1 MNLTPGMKNIL
12 EHIVSYKK
20 QEVDQRKKESPVSVL
35 EKHPFFIREIFS
47 MKKFLMDE
55 QRTGIIAEFK
65 KKSPSKGVIND
76 IATVEA
82 VTSTYERYGASVIS
96 VLTDGPSFG
105 GSSDDL
111 KKARFNLLPI
121 LRKDFIVD
129 EYQLLESRAMGADV
143 ILLIA
148 ACLRPEETRKLA
160 VTAKKLGLEVLLEIH
175 EEKELDHLC
184 EEVDVVG
191 INNRDLKTF
200 SVDIQRSIRLAEKLP
215 LDKLRIAES
224 GIRNVETIMHMKA
237 AGFNGFLIGEQFMKS
252 LDPSIAFA
260 SFIDQLKTNF
270 NENKGL
276 RHDAA
281 RSDKKA

>member
-1 MNLTPGMKNIL
+1 LNVSPGMKNIL
-12 EHIVSYKK
+12 EYIVSYKK
-20 QEVDQRKKESPVSVL
+20 QEVDQRKKESPVGVL

-47 MKKFLMDE
+47 MKTFLVDE

-65 KKSPSKGVIND
+65 KKSPSKGIIND
-76 IATVEA
+76 TATVEA
-82 VTSTYERYGASVIS
+82 VTSAYEQYGASVIS
-96 VLTDGPSFG
+96 VLTDQPSFG
-105 GSSDDL
+105 GSTDDL
-111 KKARFNLLPI
+111 KKARFNNLPI
-121 LRKDFIVD
+121 LRKDFMVD

-160 VTAKKLGLEVLLEIH
+160 ATAKQLGLEVLLEIH
-175 EEKELDHLC
+175 EEKELEHLC

-200 SVDIQRSIRLAEKLP
+200 SVDIQRSIRLAEQLP
-215 LDKLRIAES
+215 LNKLRIAES
-224 GIRNVETIMHMKA
+224 GIRDVETIMHMKA
-237 AGFNGFLIGEQFMKS
+237 AGFNGFLIGEQFMRS
-252 LDPSIAFA
+252 PDPSIAFA

-270 NENKGL
+270 NESKGL
-276 RHDAA
+276 RYDAA

>member
-1 MNLTPGMKNIL
+1 MNVSPGMKNIL
-12 EHIVSYKK
+12 EYIVSYKK
-20 QEVDQRKKESPVSVL
+20 QEVDQRKKESPVGVL

-47 MKKFLMDE
+47 MKTFLVDE

-65 KKSPSKGVIND
+65 KKSPSKGIIND
-76 IATVEA
+76 TATVEA
-82 VTSTYERYGASVIS
+82 VTSAYEQYGASVIS
-96 VLTDGPSFG
+96 VLTDQPSFG
-105 GSSDDL
+105 GSTDDL
-111 KKARFNLLPI
+111 KKARFNNLPI
-121 LRKDFIVD
+121 LRKDFMVD

-160 VTAKKLGLEVLLEIH
+160 ATAKQLGLEVLLEIH
-175 EEKELDHLC
+175 EEKELEHLC

-200 SVDIQRSIRLAEKLP
+200 SVDIQRSIRLAEQLP
-215 LDKLRIAES
+215 LNKLRIAES
-224 GIRNVETIMHMKA
+224 GIRDVETIMHMKA
-237 AGFNGFLIGEQFMKS
+237 AGFNGFLIGEQFMRS
-252 LDPSIAFA
+252 PDPSIAFA

-270 NENKGL
+270 NESKGL
-276 RHDAA
+276 RYDAA

>member
-1 MNLTPGMKNIL
+1 MKNIL

-20 QEVDQRKKESPVSVL
+20 QEVNQRKKESPVRIL

-47 MKKFLMDE
+47 MKKFLKDE

-65 KKSPSKGVIND
+65 KKSPSKGIIND
-76 IATVEA
+76 TATVEA
-82 VTSTYERYGASVIS
+82 VTSAYERYGASAIS
-96 VLTDGPSFG
+96 ILTDGPSFG

-111 KKARFNLLPI
+111 QKARFNNLPI
-121 LRKDFIVD
+121 LRKDFMVD
-129 EYQLLESRAMGADV
+129 DYQLVESRAMGADV

-148 ACLRPEETRKLA
+148 ACLRPDETKKLA
-160 VTAKKLGLEVLLEIH
+160 VTAKQLGLEVLLEIH
-175 EEKELDHLC
+175 EENELDHLC

-215 LDKLRIAES
+215 LNKLRIAES
-224 GIRNVETIMHMKA
+224 GIRDVETIMHLKS
-237 AGFNGFLIGEQFMKS
+237 AGFNGFLIGEQFMKTP
-252 LDPSIAFA
+252 DPSVAFA

-270 NENKGL
+270 NESKGL
-276 RHDAA
+276 RYDAA
-281 RSDKKA
+281 RSDKEA